1 MPKII
6 ASIRNFRDR
15 ARASVS
21 VKTRNI
27 LLFIALFLLV
37 TLAIVVR
44 LTPVLRG
51 PLLIKAF
58 DPWIQY
64 YNAEYL
70 STHSFYEYFNWR
82 DFKSWYPE
90 GYFRGNLR
98 PGLTFTV
105 VAIYKTFNFLGIPVS
120 LYHICYFFPAFMGGI
135 TVLVMYFLGKEVHS
149 KGTGLMAAFFL
160 AFNIGYLQ
168 RTIAGFFDNETIG
181 VFSVLMIFLFFLK
194 AVRTGKISHSI
205 LSGVFLGYLSLSWG
219 GYQFAY
225 LIIPLICIILIL
237 IKKYNEHILI
247 AYAGAQ
253 GTGLLIFSLFINF
266 NHETLFSSLET
277 GGIFLFTIILIIF
290 HLIYTKKNEYP
301 GFYNG
306 LINLIKWGLIPA
318 ILIVAILIWI
328 DPALIPFGFGGR
340 FYALLNP
347 LMREGMSLVASV
359 AEQNPSAWAVFYYN
373 ILIPLIL
380 VPLGIYFCLKRL
392 NAPDIFMIVF
402 VLLLF
407 YFTGAMIR
415 ILLLFAPAAS
425 LIGAYGLV
433 NILKIYG
440 GFIGEQK
447 RGVSRKRR
455 RQVKGTV
462 GNTEVLAVY
471 FLVGFLCVA
480 QVVHT
485 VDVSIERLSYSQIAP
500 AGMLHDWEES
510 LLWMRNNLPGTSV
523 VVSWWDYGYWL
534 TPIGNVT
541 TVNDNATYRG
551 ERIGMTGMAFMQT
564 NEIYSAEIFQ
574 RLKADYVLVYF
585 GFLYSGLGGDE
596 GKWPWMVRI
605 CNDHYEYY
613 KDLGLEKD
621 NWVENAVFD
630 ENEYQNSTTGAMGA
644 KWFESQLVKLMFYGE
659 PTDPGSTTEGTLAH
673 HYATQINRRQT
684 DDGNVW
690 ATYIPPNGQYD
701 FKVFVPEHFSPNK
714 MIKLY
719 KVDYTALDS
728 KFMITNPEIFDSG
741 YGTFKLDNIGKKDL
755 LITSVEVN
763 GVEYDFTLGKGI
775 NTQIVDA
782 GEDDLVWVDIKSG
795 GTTFNKDD
803 VVSMKVTAESEA
815 LEQKIFTFSN
825 STSNFFVKEAGEGAI
840 QINKA
845 NSNIIQIDENHA
857 NALLEVENVG
867 ESIIVLDR
875 FYVNDDIVSNRFLNE
890 NIEYLSGSSI
900 LYPGEKATIYLQD
913 SPVTFY
919 PIKKY
924 NKIGVAT
931 PNDIRDEILF
941 TSSQENNSITIYN
954 DDRILSPEIAAAA
967 IESNYRKH
975 IPIDFNKTHAY
986 TYDNG
991 STIIKI
997 YVKNTG
1003 DDIYALGPIYLN
1015 GVNPE
1020 HSVNP
1025 EHFFTVGGKVIL
1037 DPNEEEIIVV
1047 DATDYVDGEV
1057 NEEILICVTTSFG
1070 EPVASDIGYIHTTR
1084 NEPDIQII
1092 ENVEST
1098 TISYIYANETGSL
1111 VIKNTGNV
1119 PVTLDSVYINETVI
1133 LNFSNSN
1140 EIEFIYGNTTLDVQ
1154 ECAGVSFDILG
1165 LKINKSNEINVRVT
1179 TYSTA
1184 YDNETLYAK
1193 VDSELYNIEIDGP
1206 GTIADIGD
1214 DKFTIQINNY
1224 GNWNV
1229 TIDSIYVNETYINLS
1244 EFVFEEGSSYEIA
1257 NLTGYIILTMTIT
1270 RLEQLIG
1277 VALTDEHTLLILAR
1291 TIEGAEDSHEEAVRN

>member
-1 MPKII
+1 MPRVI

-21 VKTRNI
+21 IKTRNI

-44 LTPVLRG
+44 LTPILRG

-64 YNAEYL
+64 YNSEYL
-70 STHSFYEYFNWR
+70 STHSFYEYFHWR
-82 DFKSWYPE
+82 DLKSWYPE
-90 GYFRGNLR
+90 GYFRSTLR

-105 VAIYKTFNFLGIPVS
+105 VTIYKTLKFLGIPVS
-120 LYHICYFFPAFMGGI
+120 LYYVCYFFPAIMGGI

-194 AVRTGKISHSI
+194 AVRTGKISYSI

-225 LIIPLICIILIL
+225 LIIPLICVILIL
-237 IKKYNEHILI
+237 IKKYNENILI

-253 GTGLLIFSLFINF
+253 GTGLLIFSLYIRF
-266 NHETLFSSLET
+266 NHESLFSSLET
-277 GGIFLFTIILIIF
+277 GGIFFFTIILIIF

-301 GFYNG
+301 RFYNG
-306 LINLIKWGLIPA
+306 LINLIKWGLIPV

-347 LMREGMSLVASV
+347 LVREGLSLVASV
-359 AEQNPSAWAVFYYN
+359 AEQNPSAWSVFYYN

-415 ILLLFAPAAS
+415 IILLFAPAAS
-425 LIGAYGLV
+425 LVGAYGLV

-447 RGVSRKRR
+447 GVVSRKRR

-471 FLVGFLCVA
+471 LIIGFLCVA

-485 VDVSIERLSYSQIAP
+485 TDVSIDRLSYNQMAP
-500 AGMLHDWEES
+500 VGILHDWEES
-510 LLWMRNNLPGTSV
+510 LTWMKNNLPGTAV

-541 TVNDNATYRG
+541 TVNDNATFKG

-564 NEIYSAEIFQ
+564 NEIYSAEIF
-574 RLKADYVLVYF
+574 RELKADYVLVYF
-585 GFLYSGLGGDE
+585 GYLYSGLGGDE

-613 KDLGLEKD
+613 KSLGLEKD
-621 NWVENAVFD
+621 NWAENAVFD
-630 ENEYQNSTTGAMGA
+630 ENDYQNSTTGAMGD
-644 KWFESQLVKLMFYGE
+644 KWFDSQLVRLMFYGI
-659 PTDPGSTTEGTLAH
+659 PTDPASTPEGSLANHYASQINQRQAADGNLWLAH
-673 HYATQINRRQT
+673 
-684 DDGNVW
+684 
-690 ATYIPPNGQYD
+690 IPPYGAYD
-701 FKVFVPEHFSPNK
+701 FKVFVKEHFSPNG
-714 MIKLY
+714 MVRLY

-755 LITSVEVN
+755 SITSIKVN
-763 GVEYDFTLGKGI
+763 GKEYNFTLGKGI
-775 NTQIVDA
+775 NTKIVNA

-803 VVSMKVTAESEA
+803 VVRINVTAESEA
-815 LEQKIFTFSN
+815 LEEKKFTFSN
-825 STSNFFVKEAGEGAI
+825 STSNFFVKEGGEGAI
-840 QINKA
+840 RINKA
-845 NSNIIQIDENHA
+845 NSKVIQIDHDTA

-867 ESIIVLDR
+867 ESIVVLDR
-875 FYVNDDIVSNRFLNE
+875 FYVNDDMVSNTFLNE

-900 LYPGEKATIYLQD
+900 LYPGEKATIYLQN
-913 SPVTFY
+913 SPVSFY
-919 PIKKY
+919 PIRTY

-954 DDRILSPEIAAAA
+954 DNRILSPEIVAAA
-967 IESNYRKH
+967 IDSNYRKH
-975 IPIDFNKTHAY
+975 IPIDFTKTYAY

-1003 DDIYALGPIYLN
+1003 DVIYALGPIYLTESLKP
-1015 GVNPE
+1015 VNL
-1020 HSVNP
+1020 
-1025 EHFFTVGGKVIL
+1025 EHFFTISGNFTL
-1037 DPNEEEIIVV
+1037 DANEEDIIVV
-1047 DATDYVDGEV
+1047 DATDYIDGEV
-1057 NEEILICVTTSFG
+1057 NEEILLCVTTSYG
-1070 EPVASDIGYIHTTR
+1070 TPVASDIGYIHTIR
-1084 NEPDIQII
+1084 NEPDVQII
-1092 ENVEST
+1092 ENLEGTPV
-1098 TISYIYANETGSL
+1098 SYIYANETGRL

-1119 PVTLDSVYINETVI
+1119 PVTLDSVYLNETEI
-1133 LNFSNSN
+1133 LNCSNSN
-1140 EIEFIYGNTTLDVQ
+1140 EVEFIYGNAILDVQ
-1154 ECAGVSFDILG
+1154 ECALISFNITD
-1165 LKINKSNEINVRVT
+1165 LKVNASDQVNIRVT
-1179 TYSTA
+1179 TYNSAQAIANLTA
-1184 YDNETLYAK
+1184 I
-1193 VDSELYNIEIDGP
+1193 VDSTYYNIEIDDGGTSAVSSGTLTILTDNNGLLNVTVDSVYINGTYFSLDVFNEQDFIIGAGDSLQLTVDMAIIEIKL
-1206 GTIADIGD
+1206 GTINPGD
-1214 DKFTIQINNY
+1214 EL
-1224 GNWNV
+1224 V
-1229 TIDSIYVNETYINLS
+1229 
-1244 EFVFEEGSSYEIA
+1244 
-1257 NLTGYIILTMTIT
+1257 II
-1270 RLEQLIG
+1270 
-1277 VALTDEHTLLILAR
+1277 VR
-1291 TIEGAEDSHEEAVRN
+1291 TVEGAEDTHIEFVT

>member
-15 ARASVS
+15 IRASVS
-21 VKTRNI
+21 IKTWNI

-44 LTPVLRG
+44 LTPILRG

-82 DFKSWYPE
+82 DFKSWYPQ
-90 GYFRGNLR
+90 GYFRSNLR

-105 VAIYKTFNFLGIPVS
+105 VAIYKMLNFLGIPVS
-120 LYHICYFFPAFMGGI
+120 LYHVCYFFPAFMGGL
-135 TVLVMYFLGKEVHS
+135 TVLVMYYLGKEVHS
-149 KGTGLMAAFFL
+149 KATGLMAAFFL

-194 AVRTGKISHSI
+194 AVRTGKISYSI
-205 LSGVFLGYLSLSWG
+205 ISGVFLGYLSLSWG

-237 IKKYNEHILI
+237 IKKYNEHVLI
-247 AYAGAQ
+247 AYAGTQ
-253 GTGLLIFSLFINF
+253 GTGLLLFSLYINF
-266 NHETLFSSLET
+266 SHEALFSSLEI
-277 GGIFLFTIILIIF
+277 GGIFLFTIVLILF
-290 HLIYTKKNEYP
+290 HLIYTKKNKFP
-301 GFYNG
+301 GFYSG
-306 LINLIKWGLIPA
+306 LINLIKWGLIPL

-347 LMREGMSLVASV
+347 LLREGMSLVASV
-359 AEQNPSAWAVFYYN
+359 AEQNPSAWGVFYYN

-415 ILLLFAPAAS
+415 IILLFAPASA

-471 FLVGFLCVA
+471 FIVGFLCIA

-485 VDVSIERLSYSQIAP
+485 VDVSIDRLSYSQIAP
-500 AGMLHDWEES
+500 VGTLHDWEES
-510 LLWMRNNLPGTSV
+510 LLWMKNNLPGTAV

-541 TVNDNATYRG
+541 TVNDNATFKG

-564 NEIYSAEIFQ
+564 NEIYSAEVFH

-596 GKWPWMVRI
+596 GKWPWMIRI

-613 KDLGLEKD
+613 KSLGLEKD
-621 NWVENAVFD
+621 NWAENAVFD
-630 ENEYQNSTTGAMGA
+630 ESKYQNATTGAMA
-644 KWFESQLVKLMFYGE
+644 DKWFESQLVRLMFYGE
-659 PTDPGSTTEGTLAH
+659 PTDPGSTQEGTLQH
-673 HYATQINRRQT
+673 HYATQINNRQ
-684 DDGNVW
+684 DEDGNIW
-690 ATYIPPNGQYD
+690 ATHIPPNGQYD
-701 FKVFVPEHFSPNK
+701 FKVFIPEHFSPNRMVKLFK
-714 MIKLY
+714 M
-719 KVDYTALDS
+719 DYTALES
-728 KFMITNPEIFDSG
+728 KFMISNPEIFDSG
-741 YGTFKLDNIGKKDL
+741 YGTFRLDNIGTKDL
-755 LITSVEVN
+755 LIKNVEVN
-763 GVEYDFTLGKGI
+763 EKEYNFTLGKGI
-775 NTQIVDA
+775 NTQTIEA
-782 GEDDLVWVDIKSG
+782 GEDDLIWIDIKSG
-795 GTTFNKDD
+795 GTTFKKDD
-803 VVSMKVTAESEA
+803 VVRIRVTAEAEA
-815 LEQKIFTFSN
+815 LQQKVFTFSN
-825 STSNFFVKEAGEGAI
+825 ATSNFFVKEAGEGAI
-840 QINKA
+840 HINKA
-845 NSNIIQIDENHA
+845 NSKVIQVDTDHA

-867 ESIIVLDR
+867 ESIVVLDR
-875 FYVNDDIVSNRFLNE
+875 FYVNDDTISNRFLNE

-900 LYPGEKATIYLQD
+900 LYPGEKATVFLED
-913 SPVTFY
+913 SPISFY
-919 PIKKY
+919 PIKTY
-924 NKIGVAT
+924 NKIGVIT

-941 TSSQENNSITIYN
+941 TSSQENNTVTIYS
-954 DDRILSPEIAAAA
+954 DERILSPEIAASS
-967 IESNYRKH
+967 IESNYRNH
-975 IPIDFNKTHAY
+975 IPVDFTKTHAY

-991 STIIKI
+991 SIIIKI

-1003 DDIYALGPIYLN
+1003 DSIYALGPIYLTDSLKS
-1015 GVNPE
+1015 VKPE
-1020 HSVNP
+1020 DI
-1025 EHFFTVGGKVIL
+1025 TYVGGKPIL
-1037 DPNEEEIIVV
+1037 DPNEEEILVV
-1047 DATDYVDGEV
+1047 DATDYVDGEI
-1057 NEEILICVTTSFG
+1057 NEEILLCVTTSFDT
-1070 EPVASDIGYIHTTR
+1070 EPVASDIGYIHTIR
-1084 NEPDIQII
+1084 DGPDVQII
-1092 ENVEST
+1092 KNVEGT
-1098 TISYIYANETGSL
+1098 PISYIYANETGNL
-1111 VIKNTGNV
+1111 VIKNTGNI
-1119 PVTLDSVYINETVI
+1119 PITLDSVYINETVV
-1133 LNFSNSN
+1133 LNCSNAN
-1140 EIEFIYGNTTLDVQ
+1140 EVEFIYGDATLDIQ
-1154 ECAGVSFDILG
+1154 ECAVIAFDIPG
-1165 LKINKSNEINVRVT
+1165 LKINKSNEINVGIS
-1179 TYSTA
+1179 TYSTV
-1184 YDNETLYAK
+1184 YDNETFYAK
-1193 VDSELYNIEIDGP
+1193 VDSEFYNIEIDGS
-1206 GTIADIGD
+1206 GTTADLGD
-1214 DKFTIQINNY
+1214 NKLIIRINNY
-1224 GNWNV
+1224 GKWNV
-1229 TIDSIYVNETYINLS
+1229 TLDSIYVNETYIDLS
-1244 EFVFEEGSSYEIA
+1244 EFIFEEGSSYEIA
-1257 NLTGYIILTMTIT
+1257 NLTGYIVISMTIT

-1277 VALTDEHTLLILAR
+1277 DSLTDEDNLLILAR
-1291 TIEGAEDSHEEAVRN
+1291 TIEGAEDSHEEDVRN

>member
-1 MPKII
+1 MPRVI

-21 VKTRNI
+21 LKTRNI
-27 LLFIALFLLV
+27 LLFITLFLLV

-90 GYFRGNLR
+90 GYFRSTLR

-120 LYHICYFFPAFMGGI
+120 LYHICYFFPAIMGGI

-160 AFNIGYLQ
+160 AFNIGFLQ

-194 AVRTGKISHSI
+194 AIRTGKISYSI

-253 GTGLLIFSLFINF
+253 GTGLLIFSLYINF
-266 NHETLFSSLET
+266 NPETLFSSLET

-301 GFYNG
+301 RFYNG
-306 LINLIKWGLIPA
+306 LINLIKWGLIPV

-340 FYALLNP
+340 FYVLLNP
-347 LMREGMSLVASV
+347 LVREGMSLVASV
-359 AEQNPSAWAVFYYN
+359 AEQNPSAWGVFYYN

-380 VPLGIYFCLKRL
+380 VPLGIYFCLKKL

-415 ILLLFAPAAS
+415 VILLFAPAAS

-471 FLVGFLCVA
+471 FIVGFLCVA
-480 QVVHT
+480 QVVHA
-485 VDVSIERLSYSQIAP
+485 VDVSIDRLSYSQITP
-500 AGMLHDWEES
+500 AGLLHDWEES
-510 LLWMRNNLPGTSV
+510 LLWMKNNLPGTSV

-541 TVNDNATYRG
+541 TVNDNATFKG

-564 NEIYSAEIFQ
+564 NEIYSAELFH

-605 CNDHYEYY
+605 CNDHYETY
-613 KDLGLEKD
+613 KEMGLEKD
-621 NWVENAVFD
+621 NWAENAVFD

-644 KWFESQLVKLMFYGE
+644 KWFESQLVKLMFYGV
-659 PTDPGSTTEGTLAH
+659 PTDPGSTTEGTLAYN
-673 HYATQINRRQT
+673 YANQINRRQT
-684 DDGNVW
+684 DDGGVW
-690 ATYIPPNGQYD
+690 ADYIPPNGQYD
-701 FKVFVPEHFSPNK
+701 SNVFVPEHFSPNG
-714 MIKLY
+714 MVKLY

-728 KFMITNPEIFDSG
+728 KFMITNPEVFDSG
-741 YGTFKLDNIGKKDL
+741 YGTFKLDNIGTKDL
-755 LITSVEVN
+755 QITGVEVN
-763 GVEYDFTLGKGI
+763 GKDYNFTLGKGI

-795 GTTFNKDD
+795 GTTFKKND
-803 VVSMKVTAESEA
+803 VVSINVSAESEA

-825 STSNFFVKEAGEGAI
+825 STSNFFVKEGGEGAI
-840 QINKA
+840 HINKA
-845 NSNIIQIDENHA
+845 NSEVIQIDENHA

-867 ESIIVLDR
+867 ESIVVLDR

-900 LYPGEKATIYLQD
+900 LYPGEKATIYLEE
-913 SPVTFY
+913 SPVSFY
-919 PIKKY
+919 PIGKF
-924 NKIGVAT
+924 NKIGVVT
-931 PNDIRDEILF
+931 PNDIRDEVLF

-954 DDRILSPEIAAAA
+954 DDRILSPELAASS
-967 IESNYRKH
+967 IESYYRKH

-986 TYDNG
+986 IYDNG

-1003 DDIYALGPIYLN
+1003 DSIYALGPIYLTESLEE
-1015 GVNPE
+1015 VIPE
-1020 HSVNP
+1020 DIDYLVDD
-1025 EHFFTVGGKVIL
+1025 EIL
-1037 DPNEEEIIVV
+1037 YPNEEEIIVV
-1047 DATDYVDGEV
+1047 DATDYIDGEV
-1057 NEEILICVTTSFG
+1057 NEEILLCVTTSFG
-1070 EPVASDIGYIHTTR
+1070 ETVASDIGYIHTTR
-1084 NEPDIQII
+1084 NNPDIQII
-1092 ENVEST
+1092 ENVEGTS
-1098 TISYIYANETGSL
+1098 ISYIYANETGSL
-1111 VIKNTGNV
+1111 VIKNTGNI

-1133 LNFSNSN
+1133 LNCSNSN
-1140 EIEFIYGNTTLDVQ
+1140 EVEFIYGNAIIDVQ
-1154 ECAGVSFDILG
+1154 ECAVVSFDIPG

-1184 YDNETLYAK
+1184 EDNETLYAK
-1193 VDSELYNIEIDGP
+1193 VNSEFYNIEIDGS
-1206 GTIADIGD
+1206 GTTADLGD
-1214 DKFTIQINNY
+1214 DKLTIRINNY
-1224 GNWNV
+1224 GKWNV
-1229 TIDSIYVNETYINLS
+1229 TIDSIYINETYINLS
-1244 EFVFEEGSSYEIA
+1244 EFVFEQGSSYEIA
-1257 NLTGYIILTMTIT
+1257 NLTGYIIISMTIT
-1270 RLEQLIG
+1270 RLEQLIED
-1277 VALTDEHTLLILAR
+1277 VLTDEDTLLILAR

>member
-15 ARASVS
+15 IRASVS
-21 VKTRNI
+21 VKSRNI

-37 TLAIVVR
+37 VLAIVVR

-64 YNAEYL
+64 YNADYL
-70 STHSFYEYFNWR
+70 STHSAYEYFHWR
-82 DFKSWYPE
+82 DFKSWYPQ
-90 GYFRGNLR
+90 GYFRSTLR

-105 VAIYKTFNFLGIPVS
+105 VAIYKIFDFLGIPVS

-149 KGTGLMAAFFL
+149 RGTGLMAAFFL

-181 VFSVLMIFLFFLK
+181 VFSVLMLFLFFLK
-194 AVRTGKISHSI
+194 AVRTGKIYHSI
-205 LSGVFLGYLSLSWG
+205 ISGVFLGYLSLSWG

-225 LIIPLICIILIL
+225 LIIPMICIILIL
-237 IKKYNEHILI
+237 LKKYNEHILI

-253 GTGLLIFSLFINF
+253 GTGLLVFSLYINF
-266 NHETLFSSLET
+266 DPGTLFSSLET

-306 LINLIKWGLIPA
+306 LINLIKWGIIPV
-318 ILIVAILIWI
+318 IIIVAILIWI

-347 LMREGMSLVASV
+347 LVREGMSLVASV
-359 AEQNPSAWAVFYYN
+359 AEQNPSAWGVFYYN

-415 ILLLFAPAAS
+415 IILLFAPAAS

-471 FLVGFLCVA
+471 FIVGFLCVA

-500 AGMLHDWEES
+500 AGILHDWEEA
-510 LLWMRNNLPGTSV
+510 LMWMRNNLPGTAV

-541 TVNDNATYRG
+541 TVNDNATFKG

-564 NEIYSAEIFQ
+564 NEIYSAEVFRELQ
-574 RLKADYVLVYF
+574 ADYVLVFF
-585 GFLYSGLGGDE
+585 GFLYAGLGGDE

-605 CNDHYEYY
+605 CNDHYEIY
-613 KDLGLEKD
+613 KEMGLEKD
-621 NWVENAVFD
+621 NWEENAVF
-630 ENEYQNSTTGAMGA
+630 NEDKYQNQTTGLMG
-644 KWFESQLVKLMFYGE
+644 KSWFESQLVRLMFYGE
-659 PTDPGSTTEGTLAH
+659 RTDPASTPEGSLVQ
-673 HYATQINRRQT
+673 HYAQQIQRRQT
-684 DDGNVW
+684 DDGKYW
-690 ATYIPPNGQYD
+690 KDYIPDDGLYD
-701 FKVFVPEHFSPNK
+701 FNVFVAEHFSPNH
-714 MIKLY
+714 MVKLY
-719 KVDYTALDS
+719 KVDYTALES
-728 KFMITNPEIFDSG
+728 KFAITDPEVFDSG
-741 YGTFKLDNIGKKDL
+741 YGTFKLDNIGTKDL

-763 GVEYDFTLGKGI
+763 GKEYNFTLGKGI
-775 NTQIVDA
+775 NTQKVDA
-782 GEDDLVWVDIKSG
+782 GEDDLVWIDIKSG

-803 VVSMKVTAESEA
+803 VVRIKVTAESEA
-815 LEQKIFTFSN
+815 LQKTFTFSN

-840 QINKA
+840 KINKA
-845 NSNIIQIDENHA
+845 NSKVIQIDDDTA
-857 NALLEVENVG
+857 NAHLEVENVG

-875 FYVNDDIVSNRFLNE
+875 FYVNDDIATKRFLNE

-900 LYPGEKATIYLQD
+900 LKPGEKAEIYLQD
-913 SPVTFY
+913 SPVSFY
-919 PIKKY
+919 PIGKF
-924 NKIGVAT
+924 NKIGVVT
-931 PNDIRDEILF
+931 PNDIRDEVLF
-941 TSSQENNSITIYN
+941 TSSKENYSITIYN
-954 DDRILSPEIAAAA
+954 DDRILSPELAASS
-967 IESNYRKH
+967 IESYYRKH
-975 IPIDFNKTHAY
+975 IPIDFSKTHAY

-997 YVKNTG
+997 HVKNTG
-1003 DDIYALGPIYLN
+1003 EIPYALGPIYITESWDPVFPKDITLVN
-1015 GVNPE
+1015 DRTNLGV
-1020 HSVNP
+1020 
-1025 EHFFTVGGKVIL
+1025 
-1037 DPNEEEIIVV
+1037 NEEEIIIV
-1047 DATDYVDGEV
+1047 DATDYIDNEV
-1057 NEEILICVTTSFG
+1057 NEEILIRVTTSFG
-1070 EPVASDIGYIHTTR
+1070 ETVASDAGYIYTIR
-1084 NEPDIQII
+1084 NEPDIQVIKDI
-1092 ENVEST
+1092 EGTSV
-1098 TISYIYANETGSL
+1098 SYIYANETGSL
-1111 VIKNTGNV
+1111 IIKNTGNV
-1119 PVTLDSVYINETVI
+1119 PVTLDSVYINETTI
-1133 LNFSNSN
+1133 LNCSNSN
-1140 EIEFIYGNTTLDVQ
+1140 EIEFVYGDATLDVQ
-1154 ECAGVSFDILG
+1154 ECATISFDIPG
-1165 LKINKSNEINVRVT
+1165 LKINKSTEINVRVT

-1184 YDNETLYAK
+1184 YDNETFYAK
-1193 VDSELYNIEIDGP
+1193 VNSDFYNIEIDGQ
-1206 GTIADIGD
+1206 GTVADIGD
-1214 DKFTIQINNY
+1214 NELKIRIENNGY
-1224 GNWNV
+1224 WNV

-1244 EFVFEEGSSYEIA
+1244 EFVFEDGSSYEIA
-1257 NLTGYIILTMTIT
+1257 NRTGYIVISIT
-1270 RLEQLIG
+1270 LNRLEQLLGITP
-1277 VALTDEHTLLILAR
+1277 LDDQDTLLILAR